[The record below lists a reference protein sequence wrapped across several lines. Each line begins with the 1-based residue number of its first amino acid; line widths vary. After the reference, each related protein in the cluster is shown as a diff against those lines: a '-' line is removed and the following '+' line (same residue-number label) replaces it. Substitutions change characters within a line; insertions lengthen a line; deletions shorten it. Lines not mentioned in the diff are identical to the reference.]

1 MLTAKGYMK
10 IDENYKYL
18 IKMPMDSVSEE
29 NVVSL
34 TNEMKKKQGEYD
46 ELLSTREQDIWLQEL
61 QKLRKVYDEQ
71 YVNSKQSVVA
81 GSTSKKKMPAK
92 KIMVKK

>member
-1 MLTAKGYMK
+1 
-10 IDENYKYL
+10 
-18 IKMPMDSVSEE
+18 
-29 NVVSL
+29 
-34 TNEMKKKQGEYD
+34 MKKKQDEHD